1 MPPINV
7 EISRPARMVPWGMWT
22 EKNDAIN
29 GGKGG
34 LGELSVDWA
43 PASEEAKCVTVGNCP
58 LCLLAA
64 PDSVESGGP
73 NFNWYRQTQ

>member
-1 MPPINV
+1 
-7 EISRPARMVPWGMWT
+7 MWA

-29 GGKGG
+29 GGGEG
-34 LGELSVDWA
+34 AGELSLVRA

-64 PDSVESGGP
+64 PASVESDGP
-73 NFNWYRQTQ
+73 NYNWLRQTQKKLYSN